1 MKRSFILRILTAA
14 LFAAMMGAIFTP
26 VVGAATFVA
35 SNFVKIPAGS
45 FGMAVTPEIWTDYI
59 IGNLFKNN
67 EFLLESVDESQYVIG
82 GTVVHIPQAGAAS
95 GVQRNRT
102 SLPASVTRR
111 RDIDITYALD
121 EFTTD
126 PRFIPNADKVELSY
140 DKMESCMY
148 EDMANLHEVVAEAM
162 LYNWRPTYFIKASGN
177 DSSNNTIHG
186 SGSRTGVSIADF
198 AKAKVIFNKWNL
210 PKADRYVIL
219 NSEMYEQLC
228 SEVRNAS
235 NDVLGAVYDNV
246 TGRLRALEGF
256 TILERS
262 TTLMASNSTLSQV
275 IGTQYFKWTSGND
288 LTYSVEDYINIE
300 NGSKAAGTTDCCYGI
315 FWHKSC
321 VARALG
327 NTVMYTNE
335 GDPTYYGDIY
345 SFLQRLGGRARR
357 ADGKGVLGLIQE
369 CSDNQN

>member
-1 MKRSFILRILTAA
+1 MKKDLILRVLTAA
-14 LFAAMMGAIFTP
+14 LFAAFVGAIFSP
-26 VVGAATFVA
+26 VLGIATFVA
-35 SNFVKIPAGS
+35 SNLIRIPSGS

-59 IGNLFKNN
+59 IGNLFKDN
-67 EFLLESVDESQYVIG
+67 EFLLNSVDESQYVIG
-82 GTVVHIPQAGAAS
+82 GTVVHIPQAGAVS

-102 SLPASVTRR
+102 TLPASVTRR
-111 RDIDITYALD
+111 KDIDITYALD

-140 DKMESCMY
+140 DKLESCMY

-162 LYNWRPTYFIKASGN
+162 LYNWRPTYFIKASATKN
-177 DSSNNTIHG
+177 ANYKIHG
-186 SGSRTGVSIADF
+186 SNLRTGVSIADF
-198 AKAKVIFNKWNL
+198 AKAKVIFNKWNM

-228 SEVRNAS
+228 SEVRNTS

-262 TTLMASNSTLSQV
+262 TTLMASNSSLTAVSGTL
-275 IGTQYFKWTSGND
+275 YYRWTGSD

-300 NGSKAAGTTDCCYGI
+300 NGSKAEGTSDCCYGI

-321 VARALG
+321 VARAMG
-327 NTVMYTNE
+327 NTEMYTNE

-369 CSDNQN
+369 YHAS